1 MGSWQPERLRYSRIV
16 YAQSKSFRGYRLR
29 EFGAQGGFQ
38 GMPRQGGALDARRV
52 IAHAAEDDQ
61 LAQVLADGGIGGQQ
75 LVELLQQLERFLAG
89 FTLEALG
96 HQGGRSGGDGAAGAN
111 EADVHDDVVF
121 HFDEE
126 LQLVAAERIVAIGLR
141 SEEHTA
147 ELQQP

>member
-16 YAQSKSFRGYRLR
+16 YAQSKLCGGRIVYGQSKSFRGYRLR
-29 EFGAQGGFQ
+29 KLGAQGGFQ

-96 HQGGRSGGDGAAGAN
+96 HQGGRSRGDGAAGA
-111 EADVHDDVVF
+111 
-121 HFDEE
+121 
-126 LQLVAAERIVAIGLR
+126 
-141 SEEHTA
+141 
-147 ELQQP
+147 